1 MSEYISCK
9 NISYK
14 SFLDLE
20 VLGQGKRDTD
30 VVSVYVK
37 NADMILKIRVER
49 ENERMKKKS

>member
-1 MSEYISCK
+1 MFEFFSSI
-9 NISYK
+9 NILYK
-14 SFLDLE
+14 TFLDLE